1 MEARRQINESQAAL
15 MRKKRESAR
24 EVGLHVSCSDLKTKR
39 KFRDSLKAFL
49 KGIFPRQFYRPFS
62 KDQLKFISMLQDVLT
77 GGGQDCIALP
87 RGDGKT
93 TIMRGGA
100 LWAIL
105 TGRRRYPVIV
115 AADQGKADQLM
126 EPIKTMLETN
136 SELLKYYPEA
146 CHYARA
152 LEGLPQRAAGQLA
165 NGKATRI
172 SWGSAE
178 IQFAQVPMDVKKL
191 EFCGGAMI
199 QGFGITSGVRG
210 IQITLADGETIR
222 PDLVLLDDPQTRE
235 TANSPT
241 QTNERLHIIQGDL
254 AGLSGVE
261 RKMAMLAAVTVIREC
276 DLADKLLNIWRSVRG
291 KALDSW
297 PREKDGLWRDY
308 IDLRK
313 EAKRNST
320 ADELTKACN
329 AFYRK
334 NRKAMDEGAKAANP
348 HRKADGDLSAV
359 QTCYNYIAD
368 NDMHAFNAEWQN
380 EPTSEHSTIYK
391 ISIDSILKT
400 VNGRRQGDIPSDC
413 LYVNAG
419 IDINYYAMGWAVVA
433 SQNDMASFV
442 IDYGLWPGRGKEI
455 WSEGSPITLQQAIF
469 ENVQKLIAHILERC
483 PAVKLFA
490 FDGNFETVAVY
501 GAVKQA
507 RMKFPGVHIM
517 PARGIPSEKYSLP
530 YRSKDLIRTGANC
543 HLSRSQRGI
552 DNLIFDSHYWHMQT
566 QKGFLLSPGA
576 PGSVSLFGDRNTP
589 HVEFASHVCAD
600 VLLGLENKAGRDFYQ
615 WTKKPG
621 EKNELGD
628 ALAMAAMA
636 SSVYGADI
644 NAAQLKAQRQPEP
657 SVPFMTLLDPKLP
670 T

>member
-1 MEARRQINESQAAL
+1 
-15 MRKKRESAR
+15 
-24 EVGLHVSCSDLKTKR
+24 
-39 KFRDSLKAFL
+39 
-49 KGIFPRQFYRPFS
+49 
-62 KDQLKFISMLQDVLT
+62 MLQDTLT
-77 GGGQDCIALP
+77 SGGQVCVALP
-87 RGDGKT
+87 RSEGKT
-93 TIMRGGA
+93 TIMKCA
-100 LWAIL
+100 IIWAVL
-105 TGRRRYPVIV
+105 TGRRRYVVVIG
-115 AADQGKADQLM
+115 ADQGKANEIIEGVKSLIESSDA
-126 EPIKTMLETN
+126 ML
-136 SELLKYYPEA
+136 SIYPEA
-146 CHYARA
+146 CHYVRA
-152 LEGLPQRAAGQLA
+152 LEGLTQRAAGQIA
-165 NGKATRI
+165 NGTATHI
-172 SWGSAE
+172 SWGSE
-178 IQFAQVPMDVKKL
+178 SIQLPQVEMNAKAF
-191 EFCGGAMI
+191 EFSSGAVVE
-199 QGFGITSGVRG
+199 GFGITSGVRG
-210 IQITLADGETIR
+210 LQKTLANGETIR
-222 PDLVLLDDPQTRE
+222 PDQVLLDDPQTRE
-235 TANSPT
+235 SANSPT
-241 QTNERLHIIQGDL
+241 QIAERMRIVNGDL
-254 AGLSGVE
+254 MGLSGIE
-261 RKMAMLAAVTVIREC
+261 RKIAMLAAVTVIREG
-276 DLADKLLNIWRSVRG
+276 DLADKMLNAWRSVKG
-291 KALDSW
+291 KALNSW
-297 PREKDGLWRDY
+297 PNEKDGLWRDY

-313 EAKRNST
+313 ERKRNLD
-320 ADELTKACN
+320 ADKLAKLCN
-329 AFYRK
+329 DFYRK
-334 NRKAMDEGAKAANP
+334 NRKAMDAGAEAANI
-348 HRKADGDLSAV
+348 HRKAEGDLSAI
-359 QTCYNYIAD
+359 QTCFNYIAD
-368 NDMHAFNAEWQN
+368 ADLHSFNAEWQN

-400 VNGRRQGDIPSDC
+400 ANGRKQGEVPGDC
-413 LYVNAG
+413 LYINAG

-455 WSEGSPITLQQAIF
+455 WSEGSPVTLQQAIF
-469 ENVQKLIAHILERC
+469 ENVQKIIAHILERC

-507 RMKFPGVHIM
+507 RIKFPGVHIM
-517 PARGIPSEKYSLP
+517 PARGLNAERYSLP

-589 HVEFASHVCAD
+589 HVEFANHVCAD

-644 NAAQLKAQRQPEP
+644 NAAQLRAQRQPELP
-657 SVPFMTLLDPKLP
+657 APFMTLLDPKLP